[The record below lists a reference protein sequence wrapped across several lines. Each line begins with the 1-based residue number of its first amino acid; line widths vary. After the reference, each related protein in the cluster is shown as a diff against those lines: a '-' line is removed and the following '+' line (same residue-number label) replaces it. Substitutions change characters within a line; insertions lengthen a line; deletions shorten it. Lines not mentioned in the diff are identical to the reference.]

1 MTNKTYTK
9 ETMPEKFTMDVCGK
23 QYTGI
28 YDKDTDVFKVFLDD
42 SPHLEYEYDLEFA
55 KAYIERGS
63 WVITPEQDESPD
75 SSTALPEKW
84 KINVEDFA
92 KENDIT
98 LEDAHTIVQ
107 KWLFSQGLSWNDSY
121 NPQEVK
127 YMSTKFITNTYLDTG
142 QTSEGILYG
151 HQSFKRNLATE
162 VKLKLKLDVSIASIV
177 TPIET
182 IEYNGLKYNKQ
193 AFEEAIRK
201 AIRKDGLEPL
211 E

>member
-1 MTNKTYTK
+1 MAIYTK
-9 ETMPEKFTMDVCGK
+9 ETMPKKFTMYVCDD
-23 QYTGI
+23 QYTGT
-28 YDKDTDVFKVFLDD
+28 YDKDTDVFKVITDD
-42 SPHLEYEYDLEFA
+42 SYNLEYKYDLEFA
-55 KAYIERGS
+55 NAYIERGE
-63 WVITPEQDESPD
+63 WVITPEQDESRD

-107 KWLFSQGLSWNDSY
+107 QWLFSQGLSWNGIYKPRD
-121 NPQEVK
+121 VK
-127 YMSTKFITNTYLDTG
+127 YTGTKFITNTYLGTD
-142 QTSEGILYG
+142 QTSENMLHGYQG
-151 HQSFKRNLATE
+151 FERNQATE
-162 VKLKLKLDVSIASIV
+162 VKLKLDVSITSIV

-201 AIRKDGLEPL
+201 AGLEPL